1 MALPKLMLASSC
13 PVGFAGS
20 QEICGLVTIL
30 AIGTMVLSAT
40 EPKTGSD
47 IQFVTRKL
55 SNEDFLSRAPEHIV
69 EKERDKE
76 RMFREKETKLK
87 ENIERISELC

>member
-1 MALPKLMLASSC
+1 MSLEGIIDFAEEKKRLQKEMEKL
-13 PVGFAGS
+13 
-20 QEICGLVTIL
+20 Q
-30 AIGTMVLSAT
+30 
-40 EPKTGSD
+40 KD